1 MNYNFIAED
10 KIKIIQRFGNVF
22 FNHVDELVEGL
33 ALKWGIDE
41 LQLINSFSAGLIF
54 KGLSVMHGPIIMKF
68 GIGNEAFISEVE
80 ALQYFGE
87 SCSCKLLD
95 VDFDN
100 RVLLE
105 EWIQPG
111 DELVSEH
118 SLEKRLDVFCD
129 LYQQLHRGHNNP
141 EDRSDP
147 IKKGFKY
154 KSYRDWIFK
163 ITAYMEKEK
172 NWDEVTAHMQQA
184 KALFLELS
192 QEYKTE
198 SLLHGDFHYYN
209 ILKGKNGY
217 KVIDPKGVIGNPIF
231 DIPRYMLNEFWDEED
246 KTKIDKTIEQVLDTL
261 SDRLNLS
268 KSILGQ
274 LIYIEG
280 AMAICWCVESGA
292 DIEEK
297 ADFLVVLNKLESYMK
312 IQ

>member
-10 KIKIIQRFGNVF
+10 KIKIIERFGNVF
-22 FNHVDELVEGL
+22 FSHVDGLVEGL
-33 ALKWGIDE
+33 ALRWDIDE
-41 LQLINSFSAGLIF
+41 LQLINSFSAGLVF
-54 KGLSVMHGPIIMKF
+54 KGLSMMHGPIVMKF
-68 GIGNEAFISEVE
+68 GIENEAFISEVE

-87 SCSCKLLD
+87 SCSCKLID

-129 LYQQLHRGHNNP
+129 LYQQLHRSHNNP

-147 IKKGFKY
+147 TKKGFKY

-184 KALFLELS
+184 KALFVKLS
-192 QEYKTE
+192 QEYKNE

-231 DIPRYMLNEFWDEED
+231 DIPRYILNEFWDEED
-246 KTKIDKTIEQVLDTL
+246 KTKIDKTIEQVFDTL

-312 IQ
+312 K